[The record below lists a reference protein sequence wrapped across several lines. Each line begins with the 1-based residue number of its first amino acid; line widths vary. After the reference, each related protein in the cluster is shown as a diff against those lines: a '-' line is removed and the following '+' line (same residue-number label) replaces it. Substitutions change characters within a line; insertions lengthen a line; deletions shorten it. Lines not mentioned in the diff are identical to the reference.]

1 MLNTSL
7 SNIKQS
13 LDFVDLVAFAAQKN
27 VKDVLE
33 AFKAEREVLDSEFA
47 KVASSQAEAREKL
60 KEAEFSLEQA
70 EALKES
76 YEAQITEAELKLEKA
91 RKTLSFAEET
101 RGLVT
106 QEKREF
112 EAEKTNIKEAGDL
125 LNSSL
130 KTVRLKEETLDKK
143 ISEANKLKTEY
154 EEKLNKLRN
163 VVG

>member
-33 AFKAEREVLDSEFA
+33 AFKAEREVLDSEFVKA
-47 KVASSQAEAREKL
+47 ANAQAEARDKL
-60 KEAEFSLEQA
+60 R
-70 EALKES
+70 
-76 YEAQITEAELKLEKA
+76 EAELILEETKVSKNALEAQNIELKAKLEKA
-91 RKTLSFAEET
+91 KKTLSYAEET
-101 RGLVT
+101 KYQVT
-106 QEKREF
+106 QEKKEF
-112 EAEKTNIKEAGDL
+112 ELERANIKEASDL

-130 KTVRLKEETLDKK
+130 KAIRIKEDSLDKK
-143 ISEANKLKTEY
+143 ISEAESLKIEY
-154 EEKLNKLRN
+154 ENKLNKLRN